1 MNTPMLG
8 YLRLAK
14 RRQAK
19 VRLTVLPSGKTVETK
34 SGVCLLDAILEAGG
48 TLAQLC
54 GRRASC
60 GTCRVRV
67 IRGGRG
73 LSKIGAREHR
83 WLAQS
88 GEGPSLRLACQ
99 ALLGPGRQVIVELI
113 HP

>member
-1 MNTPMLG
+1 MNTPMLA

-19 VRLTVLPSGKTVETK
+19 VRLTVLPSGKTVETV

-60 GTCRVRV
+60 GTCCVRV
-67 IRGGRG
+67 IQGQRG
-73 LSKIGAREHR
+73 LSKIGARERR

-88 GEGPSLRLACQ
+88 EAESPLRLACQ
-99 ALLGPGRQVIVELI
+99 ALLGNCRHVVIELI